1 MDNEELYRKHQE
13 LLLFLKESEKDLK
26 KYHKK
31 IDLYKKNLF
40 QFIVKLTYS
49 YYPETLPESENKI
62 REEIQF
68 HYIHLIENLDEPLSG
83 FEVKTEHLVNYPITH
98 THLENEIEELNN
110 EYKKYGFSINDADY
124 LEEIEDI
131 KWQIT
136 NEKYRDEIIYQSRK
150 LLLDQFPEIENFSSN
165 AFLQIEY
172 STKRFA
178 GELIVGINFIICN
191 DLV

>member
-31 IDLYKKNLF
+31 IDSYKKKLF
-40 QFIVKLTYS
+40 HYIVQLTYS

-68 HYIHLIENLDEPLSG
+68 HYINLIENLDEPLSG
-83 FEVKTEHLVNYPITH
+83 FEVKTEYLVNYSITH

-110 EYKKYGFSINDADY
+110 EYKKYGFSINDDDY

-131 KWQIT
+131 KWQVA
-136 NEKYRDEIIYQSRK
+136 NEKYRDAIIYQSRK
-150 LLLDQFPEIENFSSN
+150 LLFDQFPEIENFSSN

-178 GELIVGINFIICN
+178 GQLVVGINFIICN

>member
-68 HYIHLIENLDEPLSG
+68 HYINLIENLDEPLSG
-83 FEVKTEHLVNYPITH
+83 FEVKTEYLVNYSITH

-110 EYKKYGFSINDADY
+110 EYKKYGFSINDDDY

-131 KWQIT
+131 KWQVA
-136 NEKYRDEIIYQSRK
+136 NEKYRDAIIYQSRK
-150 LLLDQFPEIENFSSN
+150 LLFDQFPEIENFSSN

-178 GELIVGINFIICN
+178 GQLVVGINFIICN